1 MNQNN
6 TTMKP
11 LNQNKMKNNSENGYY
26 DYDNPPSWKVAFLM
40 IVIFILFGIAVNY
53 LCINL

>member
-1 MNQNN
+1 
-6 TTMKP
+6 
-11 LNQNKMKNNSENGYY
+11 MKNNSENGYY

-40 IVIFILFGIAVNY
+40 IVISILFGIAVNY

>member
-1 MNQNN
+1 MN
-6 TTMKP
+6 
-11 LNQNKMKNNSENGYY
+11 NNSENEYY

-40 IVIFILFGIAVNY
+40 IVISILFGIAVNY